1 MKKQKVMSQMKGQDK
16 TPEKQLNEVETGN
29 PAEKEFRIM
38 TDDTGSRENNREDT
52 RNVYQRP
59 TRTKEQT
66 EMNNTPEGIN
76 RRITEVEEWINDP
89 ENRMVEGTAS
99 EQNREKRTRKKKRL
113 PKRPF

>member
-1 MKKQKVMSQMKGQDK
+1 MNSENIEMK
-16 TPEKQLNEVETGN
+16 
-29 PAEKEFRIM
+29 
-38 TDDTGSRENNREDT
+38 
-52 RNVYQRP
+52 
-59 TRTKEQT
+59 
-66 EMNNTPEGIN
+66 NTLEGIN